1 MRYFS
6 QTVKITQTMARTII
20 LMLIMSGL
28 FTLSNLAAA
37 NVESRLMHTEM
48 KAESSI
54 ITESGA
60 RSRVADQ
67 SSAGSEEIAGFEE
80 RDQRICSEACG
91 DTMSISCV
99 KHCEASSAIAIRFSP
114 LLFVQK
120 RIIVRFI
127 YNKQTPD
134 RPQLVELKP
143 PQYHS
148 F

>member
-6 QTVKITQTMARTII
+6 QTVKITQTMVRTII
-20 LMLIMSGL
+20 LMLVMSGL
-28 FTLSNLAAA
+28 FTLSNLATA
-37 NVESRLMHTEM
+37 NVESLLMHTAM
-48 KAESSI
+48 DAE
-54 ITESGA
+54 
-60 RSRVADQ
+60 RSVTAQ
-67 SSAGSEEIAGFEE
+67 SSAGLDEGGPL
-80 RDQRICSEACG
+80 ICSEACG

-99 KHCEASSAIAIRFSP
+99 KHCEASNAIAIRFPP

-143 PQYHS
+143 PQYYS

>member
-37 NVESRLMHTEM
+37 NVESRLMHIEM

-60 RSRVADQ
+60 RSSVADQ
-67 SSAGSEEIAGFEE
+67 SSAGSEE
-80 RDQRICSEACG
+80 RDQLICSEDCG

-143 PQYHS
+143 PQYSS